1 MRSGIKTWCDL
12 HKRNADSLIKPSCG
26 CRLCKE
32 LPKNHPI
39 NLSTILQECGE
50 EGGEEKD
57 GCEDAEA
64 GVFLY
69 PLHAE
74 GSAFPAHKPEDGKE
88 HVEVGVGKQG
98 DQAGVE
104 EKNRVNVL
112 TAALFFFL
120 HLFCPRIWFP
130 SEGGG
135 LSRGPGLCSAGA
147 VYSEKQRFFPS
158 LYISACFWGEG
169 RGGEKKMEYSTEFL
183 WKQNHSEK
191 MQFIWILSRRWQQTK
206 KEKKKKKQ
214 SHILPVE
221 FLTGKLFFRK
231 DGMSFPC
238 NFPFHFSSSVMQ
250 EAC

>member
-1 MRSGIKTWCDL
+1 MAVRMRRLGCSYTRSTPRWGFCVPSTQARGW
-12 HKRNADSLIKPSCG
+12 KRARGGGGWEARGPGRGWGEKQTKCFNSC
-26 CRLCKE
+26 R
-32 LPKNHPI
+32 
-39 NLSTILQECGE
+39 
-50 EGGEEKD
+50 
-57 GCEDAEA
+57 
-64 GVFLY
+64 F
-69 PLHAE
+69 
-74 GSAFPAHKPEDGKE
+74 F
-88 HVEVGVGKQG
+88 
-98 DQAGVE
+98 
-104 EKNRVNVL
+104 
-112 TAALFFFL
+112 FFFL

-169 RGGEKKMEYSTEFL
+169 RGGEKKMEYSTKFL